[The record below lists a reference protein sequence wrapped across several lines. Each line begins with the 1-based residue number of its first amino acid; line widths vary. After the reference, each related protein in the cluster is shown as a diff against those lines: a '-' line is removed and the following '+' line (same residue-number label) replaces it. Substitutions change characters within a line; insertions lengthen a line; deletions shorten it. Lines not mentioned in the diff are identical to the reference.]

1 MKGQINKG
9 LREEK
14 LGEKLLCYLGPRFI
28 PVLFEK
34 KKEICVKK
42 IYSFKRICSY
52 RDRIILFWLP
62 AGE

>member
-14 LGEKLLCYLGPRFI
+14 LGEKLLCYLGLRFI

-34 KKEICVKK
+34 KKFALKK
-42 IYSFKRICSY
+42 FIHSSESVVSAI
-52 RDRIILFWLP
+52 
-62 AGE
+62 E